1 VKTSR
6 HTEAAVSQTHGTI
19 LMVVLTIL
27 LALLVLLLFR
37 MPAFDWYTPLG
48 PEPIIIIT
56 AIYHH
61 NENNVL
67 NYDSRVILR
76 HNGTEPFE
84 NDEIRAV
91 FFRNGEEV
99 PCRIETL
106 NGHRFIPTR
115 HYGVQYMW
123 GSGCQGNAWN
133 PGEKIG
139 IDFTD
144 RTFMPG
150 DLVQVDII
158 KRATDAV
165 VSRHN
170 FTA

>member
-1 VKTSR
+1 VETSPR
-6 HTEAAVSQTHGTI
+6 NETAVSQTHGTI

-27 LALLVLLLFR
+27 LALLVLLLLW
-37 MPAFDWYTPLG
+37 MPTFEWYTPHG

-61 NENNVL
+61 NENNAL

-76 HNGTEPFE
+76 HNGTKLFE
-84 NDEIRAV
+84 NDEIWAE
-91 FFRNGEEV
+91 FFRNGEKV
-99 PCRIETL
+99 PCHIETL
-106 NGHRFIPTR
+106 NGHRFISTH
-115 HYGVQYMW
+115 HYGVERMW
-123 GSGCQGNAWN
+123 GTGCSTNAWN
-133 PGEKIG
+133 PGEKVG